1 MKSTFFYKIW
11 ILSLLTIFISLIFIK
26 IHNPITAYADSPHQK
41 VYDNAQLFTEEEKEE
56 LEKISEE
63 KGEEGKV
70 DIIIITENEIGEKTR
85 QKYLEDFYDLN
96 SFGYDKEQGDTVL
109 ILLNMDPN
117 DRGVEIQGYKKAEH
131 YLHNDRIEHILDDI
145 VPSLSDGDYYMAMEV
160 FADQVAYYMNEEKGV
175 NPNPVFEEEYPD
187 DYHGEASYDGPSN
200 YYGQKSIFSHPI
212 FRLVLSMAVGG
223 IVVGVLTYRSSGRVT
238 TNNKTYLDGN
248 NSKIIARQ
256 DYFLHK
262 NTTRIKKPSNPP
274 PSSGRSSGGGGV
286 SSGGHSHSGGGRSF

>member
-1 MKSTFFYKIW
+1 MKRKLFYKIW
-11 ILSLLTIFISLIFIK
+11 ILPLLTSLICLVFIK
-26 IHNPITAYADSPHQK
+26 IHGPIITYADSSHQK
-41 VYDNAQLFTEEEKEE
+41 VYDNAHLFTEEEKEE
-56 LEKISEE
+56 LEKISEK

-70 DIIIITENEIGEKTR
+70 DIIIITENGIGEKTR
-85 QKYLEDFYDLN
+85 KEYLEDFYDLHG
-96 SFGYDKEQGDTVL
+96 FGYDKEHGDAAL

-131 YLHNDRIEHILDDI
+131 YVHNDRIEHILDDI
-145 VPSLSDGDYYMAMEV
+145 VPSLGDGDYYMAMET

-175 NPNPVFEEEYPD
+175 NPNPVFEGEYPD

-200 YYGQKSIFSHPI
+200 YYGQKNIFSNPI
-212 FRLVLSMAVGG
+212 FRLVISMVVGG
-223 IVVGVLTYRSSGRVT
+223 IVVGGLTFRSSGRIT
-238 TNNKTYLDGN
+238 TNNSTYLDGT

-262 NTTRIKKPSNPP
+262 KTTRVKKPSDPS

-286 SSGGHSHSGGGRSF
+286 SRGGHSHSGGGRSF